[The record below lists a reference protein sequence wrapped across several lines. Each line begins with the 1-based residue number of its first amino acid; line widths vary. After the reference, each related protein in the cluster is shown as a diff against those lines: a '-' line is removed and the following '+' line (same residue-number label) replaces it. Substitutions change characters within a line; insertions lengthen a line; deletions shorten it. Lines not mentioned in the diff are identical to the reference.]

1 VKVAV
6 LGTGLIGG
14 SIGLAARARAGAH
27 VSGWDP
33 DPAALRAALESGA
46 VDEAAADIAAAVE
59 GAEVVFAAAPVGA
72 LAETVRAALEHAG
85 EDCVV
90 SDVGST
96 KLALEEARRDPRF
109 VGGHPLAGAENSG
122 AAHARADLFE
132 GATWFLVASP
142 ETNGDLYERLCALI
156 TSLGARPRQ
165 VAPDAHDRLMASV
178 SHLPHVLANVLV
190 AQAAAAFERERCEPR
205 GGAGPSFRDATRVAG
220 ANSAVWTDIYLAN
233 REALCAAIGEL
244 TGRLEEVRAMLAD
257 ADAGAL
263 KAWNARARSD
273 RETLLGPEAPP
284 KTVPGSGDPVDAV
297 YGILSLDVSTDEA
310 IRALRGE
317 PGLE

>member
-1 VKVAV
+1 LKVAV

-27 VSGWDP
+27 VRGWDP

-46 VDEAAADIAAAVE
+46 IDEAAPDIASAVE
-59 GAEVVFAAAPVGA
+59 GEEVVFAAAPVGA
-72 LAETVRAALEHAG
+72 LAEIVRTALAHAG

-96 KLALEEARRDPRF
+96 KLALEEARRDGRF
-109 VGGHPLAGAENSG
+109 FGGHPLTGAENSG
-122 AAHARADLFE
+122 VAHAREDLFE
-132 GATWFLVASP
+132 GATWFLAASP
-142 ETNGDLYERLCALI
+142 DNSPDLYERLCALI
-156 TSLGARPRQ
+156 ERMGARPRQ

-205 GGAGPSFRDATRVAG
+205 GGTGPSFRDATRTAG
-220 ANSAVWTDIYLAN
+220 SNSAVWTDIYLAN
-233 REALCAAIGEL
+233 SEALIGAIGDL
-244 TGRLEEVRAMLAD
+244 TGRLEEVSAMLADAD

-263 KAWNARARSD
+263 KAWNERARSD
-273 RETLLGPEAPP
+273 RETLLGP
-284 KTVPGSGDPVDAV
+284 GS
-297 YGILSLDVSTDEA
+297 
-310 IRALRGE
+310 
-317 PGLE
+317 